1 MIGESVKGFKEF
13 DEEIFLAGQTYLK
26 KMEEENPGVKEKS
39 FRQVDPDF
47 WAE

>member
-1 MIGESVKGFKEF
+1 MIDESVKGFKEF
-13 DEEIFLAGQTYLK
+13 DEEIFLASQTYLK
-26 KMEEENPGVKEKS
+26 KTEEENPDFKEKS